1 MFKLHMPC
9 RGVCRNPRRPSP
21 HPSRPA
27 RRRSRFVVGLS
38 KPAADCQSYRR
49 GRGRTSSAL
58 RSAFVTWLTLAPRKP
73 VAGLSKPLTVI
84 VFTGYMM
91 LYRVIQQYWTAADAS
106 MGIGDFSSVAQF
118 ALSSNL
124 IRQLAKR
131 EPCMPD
137 ATTRPR
143 VIIAPK
149 AHVFG

>member
-1 MFKLHMPC
+1 
-9 RGVCRNPRRPSP
+9 
-21 HPSRPA
+21 
-27 RRRSRFVVGLS
+27 
-38 KPAADCQSYRR
+38 
-49 GRGRTSSAL
+49 
-58 RSAFVTWLTLAPRKP
+58 
-73 VAGLSKPLTVI
+73 VI

-149 AHVFG
+149 AHVFGLARMFQILGGPTKPLLSVVHTLDEARAALGRSKLTL